1 MSNYPDGTW
10 AGDPNAPWNA
20 PDAPTCIC
28 DHCDVEREEWEP
40 DTVCEDCETG
50 TMRDATYTR
59 EDYEADM
66 ADQRYDEMRE
76 ERY

>member
-10 AGDPNAPWNA
+10 AGDPNAPWNV
-20 PDAPTCIC
+20 PDAPTCVC

-50 TMRDATYTR
+50 TMREVCDEPDWDSMPGGA
-59 EDYEADM
+59 DYD
-66 ADQRYDEMRE
+66 D
-76 ERY
+76 